1 MATKSHCAAFILI
14 SWHGA
19 SRPRVNLHLT
29 LSHMSQ
35 TLVHSS
41 LAPRDRLRPWWLSR
55 ELGVQVTV
63 LFITDHG
70 STMNSIVLS
79 YIFVLIASVHINI
92 ILELRD
98 SFVNMNQY
106 HLYT

>member
-1 MATKSHCAAFILI
+1 M
-14 SWHGA
+14 G
-19 SRPRVNLHLT
+19 PRGELT
-29 LSHMSQ
+29 PHPF
-35 TLVHSS
+35 THEPDPGS
-41 LAPRDRLRPWWLSR
+41 LLPGPLRDRLRPWWLSR
-55 ELGVQVTV
+55 ELGVLATV

-79 YIFVLIASVHINI
+79 YIFLLIASVHINI

-98 SFVNMNQY
+98 SFMNVNQY